1 MLATIV
7 DGAEHMNIV
16 KTGMLLAAMTALFL
30 GVGYLIG
37 GTGGALIALV
47 FAVGTNAYAYWNS
60 DKLALR
66 MHQARPVTR
75 GSAPEFVA
83 LIEELARRADL
94 PMPAVYLIDSEQPNA
109 FATGRS
115 PEKAAV
121 AATTGLIRA
130 LSRDELAGVMAHELA
145 HVKNRDTLIMTVAAT
160 VAGAIGMLAQF
171 GFFFGGMGGGRDR
184 GGFGII
190 GVLLSV
196 ILAPLAAMLIQMT
209 ISRTREY
216 AADRMGG
223 EICGNP
229 LWLASALGKI
239 SALAGRVEMPTA
251 ERNPS
256 SAHLFIVNP
265 LSGARMDNLFSTH
278 PNPVNRIEAL
288 KRQAA
293 EMGAEMGSAM
303 GSAMSAAPGGQ
314 PRVVA
319 GQPRRWGPPT
329 TRATTRPQTR
339 GRSGP
344 WS

>member
-1 MLATIV
+1 
-7 DGAEHMNIV
+7 MNIV

-47 FAVGTNAYAYWNS
+47 FAVATNAYAYWNS

-66 MHQARPVTR
+66 MHRARPVTR
-75 GSAPEFVA
+75 GSAPELFA
-83 LIEELARRADL
+83 MIEQLAGNAGL
-94 PMPAVYLIDSEQPNA
+94 PMPAVYVIDSEQPNA

-115 PEKAAV
+115 PDKAAV
-121 AATTGLIRA
+121 AVTTGLMRT
-130 LSRDELAGVMAHELA
+130 LSREELAGVMAHELA

-160 VAGAIGMLAQF
+160 VAGAISMLAQF
-171 GFFFGGMGGGRDR
+171 GFFFGGMGGDRDR

-190 GVLLSV
+190 GLLLSV
-196 ILAPLAAMLIQMT
+196 ILAPIAAMLIQMT

-216 AADRMGG
+216 AADRAGG

-239 SALAGRVEMPTA
+239 AALAGRVEMPTA
-251 ERNPS
+251 ERNPAF
-256 SAHLFIVNP
+256 AHLFIVNP

-278 PNPVNRIEAL
+278 PNPANRIEAL
-288 KRQAA
+288 QRQAA
-293 EMGAEMGSAM
+293 EMGVG
-303 GSAMSAAPGGQ
+303 AAAGAGGA
-314 PRVVA
+314 RARAV
-319 GQPRRWGPPT
+319 GQGPRRWGPPD
-329 TRATTRPQTR
+329 TRSQGR
-339 GRSGP
+339 GRPGP